1 MINADR
7 SAKKNL
13 IETVDNSCWALRDF
27 TKGPDMAVLTI
38 NDTSQVER
46 GRSASAR
53 RPFSLSRFGGR
64 WLSPVLLLLL
74 WEAGSRT
81 GLIPERT
88 LAAPSAV
95 IGTLLEMV
103 ISGELPSNLLVSF
116 ARVAAGLFIGVSLG
130 QALGLIAGLSRSGE
144 LAVDPLMQ
152 IKRTIPA
159 LALTPLFIVWF
170 GIGETPKVALIAFGT
185 IFPVYLNLYSGI
197 RSVDL
202 RLLDAAKSF
211 GLSRWEQVW
220 HVVLPS
226 ALPQLLVGLRYA
238 LSVSILVLVVAEQIN
253 ASAGLGYL
261 INNARDFMRTDIIV
275 VCLMV
280 YAILGLGADW
290 LVRTIEARALIWRP
304 SIVEQ

>member
-1 MINADR
+1 
-7 SAKKNL
+7 
-13 IETVDNSCWALRDF
+13 
-27 TKGPDMAVLTI
+27 MAVLTI
-38 NDTSQVER
+38 NTLSGA
-46 GRSASAR
+46 GRT
-53 RPFSLSRFGGR
+53 RPAPLPRNFSLSRFGGR

-74 WEAGSRT
+74 WELGSRI

-88 LAAPSAV
+88 LAAPSTV
-95 IGTLLEMV
+95 IGTLIEMLV
-103 ISGELPSNLLVSF
+103 SGELPSNLLVSF
-116 ARVAAGLFIGVSLG
+116 ARVAAGLAIGVSLG
-130 QALGLIAGLSRSGE
+130 LALGLVAGLSRAGE
-144 LAVDPLMQ
+144 LAVDPIMQ

-170 GIGETPKVALIAFGT
+170 GIGETPKVALIAFAS

-226 ALPQLLVGLRYA
+226 ALPSLLVGLRYA
-238 LSVSILVLVVAEQIN
+238 LSVSILILVVAEQIN

-280 YAILGLGADW
+280 YAILGLAADW
-290 LVRTIEARALIWRP
+290 LVRTLEARALIWRP

>member
-1 MINADR
+1 M
-7 SAKKNL
+7 
-13 IETVDNSCWALRDF
+13 T
-27 TKGPDMAVLTI
+27 VLTL
-38 NDTSQVER
+38 DRRGPER
-46 GRSASAR
+46 SGVQT
-53 RPFSLSRFGGR
+53 FSLTRFGGR

-74 WEAGSRT
+74 WELGSRS

-95 IGTLLEMV
+95 IGTLVEMLLT
-103 ISGELPSNLLVSF
+103 GELPSNLLVSF
-116 ARVAAGLFIGVSLG
+116 ASVAAGLLIGVGLG
-130 QALGLIAGLSRSGE
+130 LALGLVAGLSRSGE

-152 IKRTIPA
+152 IKRTIPV

-170 GIGETPKVALIAFGT
+170 GIGETPKVALIAFAA

-197 RSVDL
+197 RGVDL

-211 GLSRWEQVW
+211 GLSRWEQIW

-226 ALPQLLVGLRYA
+226 ALPSLLVGLRYA
-238 LSVSILVLVVAEQIN
+238 LSVAILVLVVAEQIN

-290 LVRTIEARALIWRP
+290 LVRTIEARALNWRP

>member
-1 MINADR
+1 
-7 SAKKNL
+7 
-13 IETVDNSCWALRDF
+13 
-27 TKGPDMAVLTI
+27 MAVLTI
-38 NDTSQVER
+38 NDTSRAAR
-46 GRSASAR
+46 GQSASTR

-64 WLSPVLLLLL
+64 WLSPLLLLLL
-74 WEAGSRT
+74 WEAGSQT

-130 QALGLIAGLSRSGE
+130 LALGLIAGLSRSGE

-202 RLLDAAKSF
+202 RLLDAARSF

-290 LVRTIEARALIWRP
+290 LVRAIEARALIWRP

>member
-1 MINADR
+1 MTALTLDQQRRDR
-7 SAKKNL
+7 PA
-13 IETVDNSCWALRDF
+13 TQR
-27 TKGPDMAVLTI
+27 
-38 NDTSQVER
+38 
-46 GRSASAR
+46 
-53 RPFSLSRFGGR
+53 FSLARLGGR

-74 WEAGSRT
+74 WELGSRT

-95 IGTLLEMV
+95 IGTLAGMLL
-103 ISGELPSNLLVSF
+103 SGELPSNLLVSF
-116 ARVAAGLFIGVSLG
+116 ARVAAGLLIGISLG
-130 QALGLIAGLSRSGE
+130 LAFALVAGLSRAGE
-144 LAVDPLMQ
+144 LAVDPLMK
-152 IKRTIPA
+152 IKRTIPV

-170 GIGETPKVALIAFGT
+170 GIGETPKVALIAFAA

-211 GLSRWEQVW
+211 GLSRWEQIW

-226 ALPQLLVGLRYA
+226 ALPSLLVGLRYS
-238 LSVSILVLVVAEQIN
+238 LSVAILVLVVAEQIN

-280 YAILGLGADW
+280 YAILGLAADW

>member
-1 MINADR
+1 MTALTLDR
-7 SAKKNL
+7 QDGGQPPKS
-13 IETVDNSCWALRDF
+13 
-27 TKGPDMAVLTI
+27 G
-38 NDTSQVER
+38 
-46 GRSASAR
+46 
-53 RPFSLSRFGGR
+53 FSLARFGGR

-74 WEAGSRT
+74 WELGSRT

-95 IGTLLEMV
+95 IGTLTEMLL
-103 ISGELPSNLLVSF
+103 SGELPSNLLVSF
-116 ARVAAGLFIGVSLG
+116 ARVAAGLLIGIG
-130 QALGLIAGLSRSGE
+130 LGLGLGLVAGLSRAGE

-152 IKRTIPA
+152 IKRTIPV

-170 GIGETPKVALIAFGT
+170 GIGETPKIALIAFASV
-185 IFPVYLNLYSGI
+185 FPVYLNLYSGI

-211 GLSRWEQVW
+211 GLSRAEQIW
-220 HVVLPS
+220 HVVLPA
-226 ALPQLLVGLRYA
+226 ALPSLLVGLRYS
-238 LSVSILVLVVAEQIN
+238 LSVAILVLVVAEQIN
-253 ASAGLGYL
+253 AQAGLGYL

-290 LVRTIEARALIWRP
+290 LVRTIETRALAWRP

>member
-1 MINADR
+1 MTAR
-7 SAKKNL
+7 AASTSPSPLA
-13 IETVDNSCWALRDF
+13 TTPAFLR
-27 TKGPDMAVLTI
+27 ASRAI
-38 NDTSQVER
+38 
-46 GRSASAR
+46 GRAAITYGL
-53 RPFSLSRFGGR
+53 PFGTF
-64 WLSPVLLLLL
+64 LLL
-74 WEAGSRT
+74 WELWSDAFGVPQLFPSPRATAHTYWQIVADGTLPFDALTSITRIVIGFVIGSVLGALG
-81 GLIPERT
+81 GL
-88 LAAPSAV
+88 V
-95 IGTLLEMV
+95 IGTFRLAREVLEPWV
-103 ISGELPSNLLVSF
+103 NFLRFISG
-116 ARVAAGLFIGVSLG
+116 VAWIS
-130 QALGLIAGLSRSGE
+130 I
-144 LAVDPLMQ
+144 
-152 IKRTIPA
+152 
-159 LALTPLFIVWF
+159 FIVWF
-170 GIGETPKVALIAFGT
+170 GIGETPKVALIAFAT

-211 GLSRWEQVW
+211 GLSRADQIW

-226 ALPQLLVGLRYA
+226 ALPSLLVGLRYA

-290 LVRTIEARALIWRP
+290 LVRAIEARALIWRP